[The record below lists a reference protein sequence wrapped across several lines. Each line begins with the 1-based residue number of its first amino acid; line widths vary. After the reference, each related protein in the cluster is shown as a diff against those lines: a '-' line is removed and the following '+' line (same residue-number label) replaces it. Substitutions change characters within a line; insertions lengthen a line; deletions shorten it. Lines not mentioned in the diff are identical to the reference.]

1 MYTFI
6 LVITGYNIHSRY
18 QGSKLSRGNTGHS
31 ETYVGGLGSFGA
43 GENWFILFIHFN
55 HSHRYTYIIVSMTLF
70 IDLLHDYLNMSLG
83 FIHGKWGSHGWTRG
97 PFTLIVAVASGLQ

>member
-1 MYTFI
+1 MWPAATLPLGWRVFLHYI
-6 LVITGYNIHSRY
+6 QHASG
-18 QGSKLSRGNTGHS
+18 RGF
-31 ETYVGGLGSFGA
+31 Y
-43 GENWFILFIHFN
+43 IIYFN
-55 HSHRYTYIIVSMTLF
+55 YSHRYTYIIVSMTLF